1 MAGPVLLDSTYRA
14 QIHTD
19 IIATWTGADA
29 PDAIHDQRQRLGKA
43 AVNYPYA
50 LVILSNF
57 AQQQAGLKRVTQTYT
72 YEITYVGLL
81 SQVTGVLATKAI
93 ALASALESR
102 LMTNNLYAGEQC
114 VRIVSNISFDSG
126 QVDGEN
132 LPTFEFTLTFD
143 ITSDARY

>member
-19 IIATWTGADA
+19 INATWTGADA
-29 PDAIHDQRQRLGKA
+29 PDEIRDGRVRLSKKA
-43 AVNYPYA
+43 ANYPYA

-81 SQVTGVLATKAI
+81 TQVTGVLATKAI

-102 LMTNNLYAGEQC
+102 LMTNVLYAGEQC

-132 LPTFEFTLTFD
+132 LPTFEFTLIFD